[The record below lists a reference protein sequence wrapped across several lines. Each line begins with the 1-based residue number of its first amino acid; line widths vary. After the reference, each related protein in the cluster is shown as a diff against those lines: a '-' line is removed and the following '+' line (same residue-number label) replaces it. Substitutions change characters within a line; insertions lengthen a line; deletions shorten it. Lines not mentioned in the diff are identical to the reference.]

1 MKTRILR
8 RAIVAGVLATS
19 GVIGITAATP
29 AYAQF
34 GGIVYDPTNYAQN
47 VLTAARSLQ
56 QINNQIQQI
65 QNQATSLLNEARN
78 LTSLPFSQLQQLQSQ
93 FQRTQQL
100 LSEAQRIAYD
110 VRSIDQAF
118 SQRYR
123 GTNLSG
129 SDQSLVADARS
140 RWEASVGAFEDALK
154 VQAGVVGNIDAHHA
168 RPARQR
174 QPVSRWRAASRPGRQ
189 PAHRPAI
196 AAASRFD
203 RARRGAGP
211 GAVARHG
218 AAGGRLISIAVI
230 VIAMATN
237 TIAPIRARS
246 LLSTGVNRGTCARCP
261 AGSRCAG

>member
-1 MKTRILR
+1 MKTHVLR
-8 RAIVAGVLATS
+8 RAIVAGVLAST

-29 AYAQF
+29 AYAQL

-140 RWEASVGAFEDALK
+140 RWEASVGAFEDALRF
-154 VQAGVVGNIDAHHA
+154 
-168 RPARQR
+168 RPA
-174 QPVSRWRAASRPGRQ
+174 SSATSTGRAPPSTGSSPPASPLMVRSKR
-189 PAHRPAI
+189 HRPAI
-196 AAASRFD
+196 NSSRF
-203 RARRGAGP
+203 
-211 GAVARHG
+211 
-218 AAGGRLISIAVI
+218 S
-230 VIAMATN
+230 
-237 TIAPIRARS
+237 RS
-246 LLSTGVNRGTCARCP
+246 SSPT
-261 AGSRCAG
+261 

>member
-154 VQAGVVGNIDAHHA
+154 VQAGVVGNIEGA
-168 RPARQR
+168 RTTMDSLVSASQSATGALQAAQAGNQLLALQSQQLADLTAAVAAQGRAQALESARQ
-174 QPVSRWRAASRPGRQ
+174 AAEEAEGRE
-189 PAHRPAI
+189 
-196 AAASRFD
+196 RF
-203 RARRGAGP
+203 RRFMG
-211 GAVARHG
+211 
-218 AAGGRLISIAVI
+218 
-230 VIAMATN
+230 N
-237 TIAPIRARS
+237 
-246 LLSTGVNRGTCARCP
+246 
-261 AGSRCAG
+261 